1 MATKDKI
8 LSNYPS
14 VTDAAE
20 GSLLYLVI
28 PNVSSATGY
37 TAKKITATDLAKSI
51 LNDYTFTNLLDTTAK
66 NVFGAINE
74 LASGTYDVSDLG
86 DVELT
91 SLTGG
96 QILMYDSA
104 SSKWVNYSLD
114 TSVSADEVS
123 YNNSASG
130 LQATDLQNA
139 VDEVASSLGSTS
151 LAGLNDVNITSATA
165 DQVLKYDATN
175 SKWVNGNSSNSVSSL
190 TDTTISNPANGQVLT
205 YDSNSSKWVNANSSS
220 NVEYFDIAIA
230 YDHTN
235 LRYTISSD
243 PLDVAAAYFSG
254 KKFRIII
261 ADSYLRGCN
270 LGDKTADD
278 SDFIPIEDVT
288 VTKTVWDEDPLD
300 MALDFSFSS
309 VRPFRNDMQESA
321 KSAWNIYF
329 RAGHFVL
336 YYWYDDQKEEYIG
349 DWNEYDEPGSNAVIY
364 FGSMSSSTEE
374 RFSQTLTAGSTY
386 VTFPPSN
393 YATNYFSDDY
403 LNAYTFDIYTKDL
416 NCYPTDIQ
424 YEIVSSGKSR
434 LKIYFDQQSA
444 DVTVTLVARRSN
456 SNGSYWPTR

>member
-96 QILMYDSA
+96 QILMYDSE

-175 SKWVNGNSSNSVSSL
+175 SKWVNGAASGGSSTLSDL
-190 TDTTISNPANGQVLT
+190 TDTTITTPSNGQVLT
-205 YDSNSSKWVNANSSS
+205 YDSTSSKWINANASSGGG
-220 NVEYFDIAIA
+220 
-230 YDHTN
+230 
-235 LRYTISSD
+235 YT
-243 PLDVAAAYFSG
+243 A
-254 KKFRIII
+254 
-261 ADSYLRGCN
+261 
-270 LGDKTADD
+270 
-278 SDFIPIEDVT
+278 VT
-288 VTKTVWDEDPLD
+288 
-300 MALDFSFSS
+300 
-309 VRPFRNDMQESA
+309 
-321 KSAWNIYF
+321 
-329 RAGHFVL
+329 G
-336 YYWYDDQKEEYIG
+336 
-349 DWNEYDEPGSNAVIY
+349 
-364 FGSMSSSTEE
+364 
-374 RFSQTLTAGSTY
+374 TLTAGSTSITLSDAAITTSSLIIPI
-386 VTFPPSN
+386 VDNAWGIVPTSMTTTTGSVTLTFPVQASN
-393 YATNYFSDDY
+393 
-403 LNAYTFDIYTKDL
+403 LN
-416 NCYPTDIQ
+416 
-424 YEIVSSGKSR
+424 VG
-434 LKIYFDQQSA
+434 
-444 DVTVTLVARRSN
+444 VAVF
-456 SNGSYWPTR
+456 